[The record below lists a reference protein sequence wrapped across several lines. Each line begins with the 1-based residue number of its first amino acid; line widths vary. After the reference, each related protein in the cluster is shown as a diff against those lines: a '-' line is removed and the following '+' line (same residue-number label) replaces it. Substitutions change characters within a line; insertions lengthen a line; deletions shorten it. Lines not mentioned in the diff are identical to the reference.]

1 MTDEKPKETPKEK
14 PNREKFPTQEE
25 EIVIENPDKL
35 PRTKR

>member
-14 PNREKFPTQEE
+14 PNRERFPTQEE
-25 EIVIENPDKL
+25 EVVVDPEKL